1 MQTFKKGLTT
11 FKLVNKEEMAVI
23 QAKKKKYNDP
33 TAWELYQKQNPGNP
47 VKQLVGFAGMTLY
60 VMVGFLTVMYVA
72 GKFGDMIKDPF
83 IYLGFIGVFIWA
95 LWSLFSHFD
104 RRFK

>member
-1 MQTFKKGLTT
+1 MHKKRHGLTT
-11 FKLVNKEEMAVI
+11 VKLVSKEELAALT
-23 QAKKKKYNDP
+23 AKKHNDP

-47 VKQLVGFAGMTLY
+47 VKQLVGFAGMALY
-60 VMVGFLTVMYVA
+60 VTVGFLLVMYVA
-72 GKFGDMIKDPF
+72 GKVGDTIKDPYL
-83 IYLGFIGVFIWA
+83 YLGFIGVFVWA